1 MSVKVQLIANG
12 RDNNIQL
19 KLIEDKQPADL
30 TDVTRV
36 LIIISPTDGAN
47 PTTVD
52 SDVAAAGSF
61 DWSTGGGV
69 LILNFGGL
77 ALPADEGVAE
87 VVTIDG
93 TNLNGLTWG
102 TFPVTIR

>member
-1 MSVKVQLIANG
+1 MSVERQLIANG
-12 RDNNIQL
+12 RDNDIQL
-19 KLIEDKQPADL
+19 KLTEEKQPADL
-30 TDVTRV
+30 STVTRV
-36 LIIISPTDGAN
+36 LIIISPSDGAA

-61 DWSTGGGV
+61 DWSQGNGL
-69 LILNFGGL
+69 LILKFGSL
-77 ALPADEGVAE
+77 ALTADKAVAE

-93 TNLNGLTWG
+93 TNLNGVTWG